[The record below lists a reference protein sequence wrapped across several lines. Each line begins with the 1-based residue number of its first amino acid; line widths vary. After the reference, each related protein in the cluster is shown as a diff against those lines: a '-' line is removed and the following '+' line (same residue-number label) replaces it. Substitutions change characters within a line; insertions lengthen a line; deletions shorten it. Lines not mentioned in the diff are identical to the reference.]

1 MARKPRTQR
10 QQQLSDALARLKAE
24 KALLRQQRAR
34 VAAARSALDQLSR
47 CDLCGAK
54 TLPTGAELQLCQVC
68 SAEQREIRRV
78 QLLAAHGYGP
88 DGKRLAAA

>member
-1 MARKPRTQR
+1 MARRPRTQR
-10 QQQLSDALARLKAE
+10 QQQLDEALALLKAE
-24 KALLRQQRAR
+24 RAVLKQQQAR
-34 VAAARSALDQLSR
+34 VAAARRALDRLSC
-47 CDLCGAK
+47 CDWCGAK
-54 TLPTGAELQLCQVC
+54 TLPTGAELQLCQAC